1 MKERDMTLRIALVA
15 PLSPPSGGIATWTE
29 GMLAFTRQDFETELV
44 LVDTA
49 VRYGSLGKLRSNT
62 RSALAMRILCGPFAA
77 ASIVVRFALAL
88 LWRRCRVAHICTSA
102 SLGMLRDLVM
112 VAFARL
118 LHVRVV
124 LHMHLGWVP
133 RIMASHN
140 WEASLIA
147 RTSRL
152 AGRVIVLDEAS
163 AECLRAAVSGCDVVV
178 IPNPAW
184 NCAGIEMTVP
194 DTACDRTIVFVGH
207 VVPSKGVRELV
218 KACAGIPEA
227 SLRLQLI
234 GPVEPAFRAE
244 LFELAQAKAAGDWIE
259 IAGPLGNQEATRR
272 VRSALALALPSHW
285 EGFPYVVLEAMMC
298 GKPVISTPVGAV
310 SSMLAVNESE
320 PCGICVPV
328 GEVDSL
334 RRAIERLLRNPAYA
348 HELGRRGRERVLRE
362 YSPASVYTKYQEAW
376 NGTSGASAAMLAE
389 QG

>member
-1 MKERDMTLRIALVA
+1 
-15 PLSPPSGGIATWTE
+15 
-29 GMLAFTRQDFETELV
+29 
-44 LVDTA
+44 
-49 VRYGSLGKLRSNT
+49 
-62 RSALAMRILCGPFAA
+62 
-77 ASIVVRFALAL
+77 
-88 LWRRCRVAHICTSA
+88 
-102 SLGMLRDLVM
+102 
-112 VAFARL
+112 
-118 LHVRVV
+118 
-124 LHMHLGWVP
+124 
-133 RIMASHN
+133 
-140 WEASLIA
+140 
-147 RTSRL
+147 
-152 AGRVIVLDEAS
+152 
-163 AECLRAAVSGCDVVV
+163 
-178 IPNPAW
+178 
-184 NCAGIEMTVP
+184 
-194 DTACDRTIVFVGH
+194 
-207 VVPSKGVRELV
+207 VRELV

-334 RRAIERLLRNPAYA
+334 RRAIERLLWNPAYA

-389 QG
+389 QV